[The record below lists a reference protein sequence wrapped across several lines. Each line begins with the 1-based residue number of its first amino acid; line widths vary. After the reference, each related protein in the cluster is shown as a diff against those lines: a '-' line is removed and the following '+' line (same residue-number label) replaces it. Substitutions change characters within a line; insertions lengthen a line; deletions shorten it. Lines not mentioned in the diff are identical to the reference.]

1 MEEQKASDTNDQDLP
16 PPSDKKRDKK
26 MKDKL
31 DKNKALKNLGTDINS
46 EKDSADQASSSLVV
60 VEQLS

>member
-1 MEEQKASDTNDQDLP
+1 
-16 PPSDKKRDKK
+16 

-60 VEQLS
+60 VEQLSQANTTAAKPKERNTTGRKKRLTKA